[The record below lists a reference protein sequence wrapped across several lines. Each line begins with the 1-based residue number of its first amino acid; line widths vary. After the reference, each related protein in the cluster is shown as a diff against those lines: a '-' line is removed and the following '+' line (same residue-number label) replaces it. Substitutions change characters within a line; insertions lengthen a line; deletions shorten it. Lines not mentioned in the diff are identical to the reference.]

1 MNVGATHLFDC
12 TFCCTC
18 LWECHHTWLN
28 MYMRIHRCLC
38 GTAECYDKSIFSIS
52 QTWDSLWR
60 QFRSRYIYILF
71 SVWTYRARDYRW
83 VCALACVR
91 AHTRMYVLF
100 HFWQI
105 NSLKLAWSRRFLKIQ
120 VFTNSLNTITLLKYG
135 YSTTRSK
142 QTLIV
147 NIIRFIIIQ
156 LTIL

>member
-1 MNVGATHLFDC
+1 VQLIFLIVRFAVPAYESVITLGWI
-12 TFCCTC
+12 CTC
-18 LWECHHTWLN
+18 V
-28 MYMRIHRCLC
+28 
-38 GTAECYDKSIFSIS
+38 SIGVFVAPLSVMIS
-52 QTWDSLWR
+52 QFFPSPKREIHFGDNLDR
-60 QFRSRYIYILF
+60 VIYILF